1 MKNLYE
7 EFHKDTTL
15 QKKIISKSNFTYRI
29 ILNEI
34 NNLNLINSKILDIG
48 CGAGTIDFYL
58 ASKGNTVL
66 GIDIS
71 KNSIE
76 CCKESAKVMK
86 LEDNTNFRVMNFPDE
101 YPKDKFDFILCE
113 EVLEHLEDDKGALE
127 VMFSLLLND
136 GFALITVP
144 SLNAPLYKLG
154 LVKKFDQRVGHLRRY
169 STKEILDKCQKAN
182 FKIIFFKKKESILR
196 NFLFLNPLAGKI
208 IKFIRGPISDFVSFI
223 DDLLVPV
230 FGESDLIILLKKE

>member
-34 NNLNLINSKILDIG
+34 NNLNLINSKILDLG
-48 CGAGTIDFYL
+48 CGAGTIAFYL

-76 CCKESAKVMK
+76 CCKESAM
-86 LEDNTNFRVMNFPDE
+86 
-101 YPKDKFDFILCE
+101 
-113 EVLEHLEDDKGALE
+113 
-127 VMFSLLLND
+127 
-136 GFALITVP
+136 
-144 SLNAPLYKLG
+144 
-154 LVKKFDQRVGHLRRY
+154 
-169 STKEILDKCQKAN
+169 
-182 FKIIFFKKKESILR
+182 
-196 NFLFLNPLAGKI
+196 AGT
-208 IKFIRGPISDFVSFI
+208 P
-223 DDLLVPV
+223 
-230 FGESDLIILLKKE
+230 